1 MNFINLN
8 GITIHY
14 RYLPC
19 PPLAS
24 GDGGKTFL
32 FINSLGTDFRIW
44 DGVVDVLKDFGNI
57 LLFDKRG
64 HGLSDV
70 AENTNNLDD
79 FADEVLALLQSLS
92 INRCIPVGLSVG
104 GMIAQILAHR
114 SPEKIEKLVL
124 CDTHFKIGNEQ
135 IWNDR
140 IALVKKKGLAAV
152 SDGVM
157 QRWFSSTFRSEKSV
171 RVAGYKNMLECT
183 PVLGYIKTCEA
194 IRDAD
199 LTEIA
204 KQIKI
209 PALCVV
215 GSEDKSTLPEEVKN
229 LADLIEGSVFKIIE
243 GSGHIPCVDNP
254 EALSKLIIDFI
265 K

>member
-24 GDGGKTFL
+24 GDGGRTFL
-32 FINSLGTDFRIW
+32 FLNSLGTDFRIW
-44 DGVVDVLKDFGNI
+44 DRVVDVLKDVGNI

-64 HGLSDV
+64 HGLSGM
-70 AENTNNLDD
+70 AENTNGLND
-79 FADEVLALLQSLS
+79 FTEDVLALLQYLS

-104 GMIAQILAHR
+104 GMIAQLLAHR
-114 SPEKIEKLVL
+114 SPETIEKLVL
-124 CDTHFKIGNEQ
+124 SDTRFKIGNEQ

-140 IALVKKKGLAAV
+140 IAQVREKGIAAI

-157 QRWFSSTFRSEKSV
+157 QRWFSEKFRTEKSV
-171 RVAGYKNMLECT
+171 NVSGYKNMLERT
-183 PVLGYIKTCEA
+183 PVSGYIKTCEA

-204 KQIKI
+204 KQIKS
-209 PALCVV
+209 PTLCIV
-215 GSEDKSTLPEEVKN
+215 GSEDKSTTPDEVKN
-229 LADLIEGSVFKIIE
+229 LADLIEGSVFKIMK

-254 EALSKLIIDFI
+254 EALCKLIIDFI

>member
-1 MNFINLN
+1 MDFVQIN
-8 GITIHY
+8 GINIHFKWIDN
-14 RYLPC
+14 R
-19 PPLAS
+19 
-24 GDGGKTFL
+24 KHNTFL

-44 DGVVDVLKDFGNI
+44 DGVVDVLKGYGNI

-70 AENTNNLDD
+70 AENTNGLED
-79 FADEVLALLQSLS
+79 FADDVLALIQYLS
-92 INRCIPVGLSVG
+92 IGQCVPVGLSVG
-104 GMIAQILAHR
+104 GMIAQLLAFK
-114 SPEKIEKLVL
+114 SPQKIEKLIL
-124 CDTHFKIGNEQ
+124 CDTRHKIGNAQ
-135 IWNDR
+135 IWNER
-140 IALVKKKGLAAV
+140 IAMIKEKGIAAV

-157 QRWFSSTFRSEKSV
+157 QRWFSERFRNEQPVQLS
-171 RVAGYKNMLECT
+171 GYQNMLERT
-183 PVLGYIKTCEA
+183 PATGYIKTCEA

>member
-1 MNFINLN
+1 MQFIKINEH
-8 GITIHY
+8 TIHY
-14 RYLPC
+14 RYIQGSSLGG
-19 PPLAS
+19 
-24 GDGGKTFL
+24 GDSRTFL

-44 DGVVDVLKDFGNI
+44 NEAAELLKEYGNI

-70 AENTNNLDD
+70 IENTNGLND
-79 FADEVLALLQSLS
+79 FAGDVIALLNYLS
-92 INRCIPVGLSVG
+92 VIKCIPVGLSVG
-104 GMIAQILAHR
+104 GMIAQILANR
-114 SPEKIEKLVL
+114 IPEKIEKLIF
-124 CDTHFKIGNEQ
+124 CDTRHKIGNAQ

-140 IALVKKKGLAAV
+140 IAAVKANGLASI

-157 QRWFSSTFRSEKSV
+157 QRWFSEKFRNENAIKVS
-171 RVAGYKNMLECT
+171 GYRNMLERT
-183 PVLGYIKTCEA
+183 PALGYIKTCEA

-199 LTEIA
+199 LTAIA

-229 LADLIEGSVFKIIE
+229 LADLIEGAKFEVIE
-243 GSGHIPCVDNP
+243 GSGHMPCIDNP
-254 EALSKLIIDFI
+254 EALSKLIIKFI
-265 K
+265 KV